1 MKLTHIVKF
10 NGNHYLVDSCYTWD
24 CGYETMVFRCDSK
37 GNVKSWR
44 DLFVSRYQSES
55 EMQQRHMQIV
65 TDIKAGRM
73 TFND

>member
-55 EMQQRHMQIV
+55 EMQQGHMQIV

-73 TFND
+73 TFDD